1 MKQIVWIR
9 HGCTF
14 MNEYLGRNPFGSP
27 NFSDIFAPTDQ
38 LYFDSKLSPLG
49 IRQSKQMMQKLLW
62 ESSKTDNSWLETLDL
77 VAISP
82 LTRAIQTFDIGLRPV
97 LLQKSLSPNIVAL
110 PLATERLYLIS
121 DHGRS
126 RSDLERD
133 WGNIIDFQS
142 FFRTKDDILMEEW
155 WFGLD
160 DYRDTKTAMS
170 SGITSETY
178 VEWRP
183 SRQNQKYACP
193 GEDDTSF
200 ENRMQKL
207 YQWLAHRPEST
218 IAVICHWGVID
229 WFLDREFRNCE
240 IGIVNFD
247 DLRPYGK
254 SHFI

>member
-14 MNEYLGRNPFGSP
+14 MNEFLGRHEFGCP
-27 NFSDIFAPTDQ
+27 NFSDVFSPSDQ

-49 IRQSKQMMQKLLW
+49 LRQSKQMMQKLIT
-62 ESSKTDNSWLETLDL
+62 SKSDSTWLENLEL
-77 VAISP
+77 VVVSP
-82 LTRAIQTFDIGLRPV
+82 LTRALQTFDIGLRPV
-97 LLQKSLSPNIVAL
+97 LMEKSISPKIAAL

-126 RSDLERD
+126 RTDLDRD
-133 WGNIIDFQS
+133 WGNLIDFES
-142 FFRTKDDILMEEW
+142 FFRSQDGALLEEW

-160 DYRDTKTAMS
+160 DYRDAKTSMS

-183 SRQNQKYACP
+183 ISQNQKYACP
-193 GEDDTSF
+193 GEDDTTF
-200 ENRMQKL
+200 EIRMQRL
-207 YQWLAHRPEST
+207 YQWLANRPEST

-240 IGIVNFD
+240 IGVVNFD
-247 DLRPYGK
+247 DLRPLGK
-254 SHFI
+254 DHSIL